1 VGGGVD
7 DDMVVDKL
15 GVDEG
20 RRCLVVVGYAVDMA
34 FVKSNDTQQ
43 DLMR

>member
-15 GVDEG
+15 ELEKEDAECVVD
-20 RRCLVVVGYAVDMA
+20 
-34 FVKSNDTQQ
+34 DTIYG
-43 DLMR
+43 

>member
-20 RRCLVVVGYAVDMA
+20 RRCLVVGYAVDMA
-34 FVKSNDTQQ
+34 FAEE
-43 DLMR
+43 